1 MALQAAADE
10 LYGLPPEQFTAAR
23 DDFANR
29 LRQAGE
35 RELATAVRDLRRP
48 SVSAWL
54 VNLLVRR
61 RGPDLDDLV
70 DIGDRIRSAMTS
82 GAGDAVRTLTEER
95 RSAIESLVAA
105 VEAMAGRP
113 VTPAVAEEV
122 RLTLEAATADLTAAT
137 AVRSGRLV
145 RPLRYAGFGE
155 LPDLAGAVG
164 LAPARAAPAPRPAG
178 RRPKDPAGR
187 ATARDEAA
195 RDEAARDEAARD
207 EAARAAHHAAG
218 AADDAQRAY
227 EQRLTEQVDAEA
239 RVVAATEAAQAAA
252 DQLAAAHEAEKS
264 ATEATTTAR
273 EAARAAH
280 AAADAARRRLAG
292 LRAEPTVKRRQ

>member
-61 RGPDLDDLV
+61 SGPDLDDLV

-195 RDEAARDEAARD
+195 RDEAAR
-207 EAARAAHHAAG
+207 AAHHAAG

>member
-195 RDEAARDEAARD
+195 R
-207 EAARAAHHAAG
+207 AAHHAAG